1 LSDSG
6 SNSDDG
12 QAGAIVNNG
21 GSSGGSDVEEDDD
34 NEDWAFC
41 GKMTTISI
49 RYHFMPHLVVNHPE
63 TDKCLFF
70 HKIFCHFSATLFE
83 EITSLGM

>member
-1 LSDSG
+1 MPDLSDCG

-12 QAGAIVNNG
+12 QAGANVSNDG
-21 GSSGGSDVEEDDD
+21 GGDGGDIEEDDD

-49 RYHFMPHLVVNHPE
+49 RYHFMPHLVVNHSK

-70 HKIFCHFSATLFE
+70 NKIFFNF
-83 EITSLGM
+83 